1 MVCAGEASGACYSA
15 DPMNQR
21 HSPDPDDLAAF
32 HAAIDGT
39 TPLPKLNRV
48 VFAPPKPS
56 TRPHQ
61 RELDETAAI
70 NESLYSPLDIEAI
83 LAIGEADSFLRPG
96 LPRTI
101 LRDLRRGRWAIQNH
115 TDLHGLN
122 RHEAHEEVSRFLA
135 ESHNANKRCV
145 RIVHGRGNG
154 SPGREG
160 ILRQLVKGWLARRND
175 ILAFCHAPSY
185 DGGEGALWVLLK
197 AKTTERGVSKN
208 NALLAKS
215 MNKLIC

>member
-1 MVCAGEASGACYSA
+1 
-15 DPMNQR
+15 MNQR

-39 TPLPKLNRV
+39 TPLPKTNRV
-48 VFAPPKPS
+48 VFDRPKPS
-56 TRPHQ
+56 ARPRQ
-61 RELDETAAI
+61 RELDEAAAI
-70 NESLYSPLDIEAI
+70 FDSLYSPFDIEAI
-83 LAIGEADSFLRPG
+83 LAIGEVDSFLRPG
-96 LPRTI
+96 LPRNV

-135 ESHNANKRCV
+135 ESHNAGKRCV
-145 RIVHGRGNG
+145 RIVHGRGYG

-160 ILRQLVKGWLARRND
+160 ILRQLVKGWLARRKD
-175 ILAFCHAPSY
+175 VLAFCHAPSY

-197 AKTTERGVSKN
+197 ASLPEQ
-208 NALLAKS
+208 AKS
-215 MNKLIC
+215 K